1 MQRDYMKMTYEE
13 KQARHKND
21 KKAIQDF
28 EYRELKSK
36 FYKTKDDMKR
46 LAELERH
53 QSGKQ
58 VEAEHSFILF
68 ILIALIIIVVFL
80 ICAIYF

>member
-13 KQARHKND
+13 KQARHKKD

-46 LAELERH
+46 LAELERQ
-53 QSGKQ
+53 QSFKQ
-58 VEAEHSFILF
+58 VEAEHSFVLF